1 MVTAF
6 RDGFQSVYGARV
18 FTKDFL
24 PAVEAAVDAG
34 ITHFEAGGGA
44 RFQSLYFYC
53 NEDAFD
59 MMDQFRSAVGPDIN
73 LQTLARG
80 SNVVGLESQ
89 SRDIIDLHAKM
100 FTKHG
105 ITAIRNFD
113 ALNDV
118 NNLIYSGER
127 IVAAGAKHEV
137 CVTMMELPPGA
148 TGAHDPEFYM
158 GVLRNIMDAG
168 IKYDSICFKDASGT
182 SAPAKVYETIKQAR
196 ALLGEDARIV
206 FHSHETAGTSIISY
220 KAAIEAG
227 ANQIDLSMA
236 PVSGGTS
243 QPDIVTM
250 WHALRGTDYDLGVDI
265 DKIMKAEEVFKDC
278 MKDYFM
284 PPEGK
289 SVEPLMPFS
298 PMPGGALTANTQ
310 MMRDNGIMDRYHD
323 VTAAMGEVIEK
334 GGYGTSVTPVSQFYF
349 QQAFNNVMFGPWK
362 KIADGYGKM
371 VLGYF
376 GKTPVEPNADIVKL
390 SAKQLGLEPTTKI
403 PVDINDAD
411 PEKGIKIATK
421 RLEDAKLPVTDENVF
436 ISATCK
442 EKGISFLQG
451 DAKIGVRKID
461 PNANKEADSPAKS
474 TAKAPTEFT
483 VKVNANEYNVEM
495 KGNKAVVN
503 GVEYDITVKEGLSA
517 KPAKAVIKAAPAQPA
532 PVKTL
537 SAKTA
542 PSAAQAA
549 PAATP
554 GGKKIIEAPLPGL
567 ILKIVK
573 NVGDRVEE
581 DDVIMIVESMKME
594 TEINAPSA
602 GVITELPLKENSQ
615 IVAGDTLAII
625 TADASPGIKSAPA
638 LKSAAPIAAPVV
650 KTAPKTVKPMKTLGT
665 PAPVTTPVAPAV
677 SSGGNQVIVEA
688 PLPGLVLKM
697 IKNVG
702 DPIEEDEVIMVVES
716 MKMETEINSTA
727 TGTITDIPVKEGDQI
742 IAGDTLAVIN

>member
-1 MVTAF
+1 MKKKVDFMVTAF

-18 FTKDFL
+18 FTKDFI

-80 SNVVGLESQ
+80 TNVVGLESQ
-89 SRDIIDLHAKM
+89 SRDVIDLHAKM

-105 ITAIRNFD
+105 ISTIRNFD

-148 TGAHDPEFYM
+148 KGAHDPEFYM
-158 GVLRNIMDAG
+158 GVLKNIMDAG
-168 IKYDSICFKDASGT
+168 IKYDSVCFKDASGT

-196 ALLGEDARIV
+196 ALLGNDARIV
-206 FHSHETAGTSIISY
+206 FHSHETAGTSIITY

-250 WHALRGTDYDLGVDI
+250 WHALRGTEYDLGVDI
-265 DKIMKAEEVFKDC
+265 NKIMNAEEVFKNC

-289 SVEPLMPFS
+289 KVEPLMPFS

-310 MMRDNGIMDRYHD
+310 MMRDNGIMDKYHD

-349 QQAFNNVMFGPWK
+349 QQAFNNVMFGSWK

-376 GKTPVEPNADIVKL
+376 GKTPVAPDPEIMKL
-390 SAKQLGLEPTTKI
+390 AEKQLGLKPTTKI

-411 PEKGIKIATK
+411 PDKGIKIATK
-421 RLEDAKLPVTDENVF
+421 RLKDANLPVTDENVF

-442 EKGISFLQG
+442 EKGITFLQG
-451 DAKIGVRKID
+451 NAKIGVRKID
-461 PNANKEADSPAKS
+461 PNAKKEESAPVKS
-474 TAKAPTEFT
+474 TEKAPTDFT

-495 KGNKAVVN
+495 KGNKAIVN
-503 GVEYDITVKEGLSA
+503 GVEYSISVKEGLSV
-517 KPAKAVIKAAPAQPA
+517 KPARKPDQPAAVKTPVAKSSPVPAAAP
-532 PVKTL
+532 V
-537 SAKTA
+537 
-542 PSAAQAA
+542 
-549 PAATP
+549 P
-554 GGKKIIEAPLPGL
+554 GGKKSIDAPLPGIL
-567 ILKIVK
+567 LKILK

-581 DDVIMIVESMKME
+581 DEVIMIVESMKME
-594 TEINAPSA
+594 TEINAPSS
-602 GVITELPLKENSQ
+602 GTISELPLKEGSQ
-615 IVAGDTLAII
+615 IVAGDTLVVL
-625 TADASPGIKSAPA
+625 TADAASITA
-638 LKSAAPIAAPVV
+638 AAPKVIPDAKTATVQKAAQPVKAAPVTR
-650 KTAPKTVKPMKTLGT
+650 TAP
-665 PAPVTTPVAPAV
+665 APKAAPETSSP
-677 SSGGNQVIVEA
+677 SSGGKQEIIEA

-702 DPIEEDEVIMVVES
+702 DSIVEDEVIMIVES